1 MTMENVIGGIGIISI
16 FILMPIVMFLIARLG
31 REDNYD

>member
-1 MTMENVIGGIGIISI
+1 MSMENVIGGIGIISI
-16 FILMPIVMFLIARLG
+16 FILMPIVMFLIARLR